1 MTNNETYPM
10 HEHKIQKD
18 MIGLE
23 TNIHMQRIQWVWH
36 SVGRLRMKLTAKQM

>member
-10 HEHKIQKD
+10 HEDKIQKD

-23 TNIHMQRIQWVWH
+23 TNIHMQRIQWV
-36 SVGRLRMKLTAKQM
+36 